1 MSRHFIG
8 AKEELDALR
17 EARKSRKLTE
27 DEWSEIQSL
36 VGYISMYKGRANNL
50 QMLRDLTESIM
61 QREYNAGLEAE
72 RCP

>member
-36 VGYISMYKGRANNL
+36 VGYISMYMSTEGRANNL
-50 QMLRDLTESIM
+50 QMLRDFTESIM
-61 QREYNAGLEAE
+61 QRVEAE
-72 RCP
+72 RCL